1 MVYLFLRTAVWVL
14 NWLIIIRCVLSFIPH
29 NPYNTILR
37 FIYDMTDPIFDLC
50 GRILPESLRAPL
62 DFTPMVALLVI
73 QLLYK
78 VLVVILHVLF

>member
-1 MVYLFLRTAVWVL
+1 ML

-37 FIYDMTDPIFDLC
+37 FIYDMTDPILDLC
-50 GRILPESLRAPL
+50 GRFLPDALRAPL

-73 QLLYK
+73 QLLYQ
-78 VLVVILHVLF
+78 VLVSILHVLF